1 MLLSKCG
8 IRLYCGFDRWICG
21 ITFRKTRMEIRFKT
35 NFAQHENKFG
45 NIKVISVYLCKQKN
59 KTL

>member
-1 MLLSKCG
+1 
-8 IRLYCGFDRWICG
+8 
-21 ITFRKTRMEIRFKT
+21 MEIRFKT